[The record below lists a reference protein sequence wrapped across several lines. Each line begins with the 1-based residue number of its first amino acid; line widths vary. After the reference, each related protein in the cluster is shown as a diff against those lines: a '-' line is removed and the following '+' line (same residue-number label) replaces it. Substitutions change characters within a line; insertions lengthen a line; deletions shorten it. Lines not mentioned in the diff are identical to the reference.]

1 MIDKPNRVTTDFK
14 WIDKLSSF
22 LDSKYKVPGTNFR
35 FGIDPIIGLIPGL
48 GDVTSFTFSSFLIL
62 LMAKKGA
69 SGKVVALM
77 VLNVLLDTIIG
88 SIPVIGTIF
97 DFFYK
102 ANNRNVRLLKRHYE
116 EGKYQGSGKGVLIA
130 TIVVLVVIL
139 VLLFIFLF
147 KLIGYVFDFLGGLF

>member
-116 EGKYQGSGKGVLIA
+116 EGKYQGSGTGVLIA
-130 TIVVLVVIL
+130 TVVVLVIIL

-147 KLIGYVFDFLGGLF
+147 KIIGYVFDFLGGLF